1 MRTGDV
7 TREELEE
14 IEADIAWWLGSIGVP
29 DDDVPVVEE
38 LVVKLT
44 RREVGLARLGKRTEG
59 RSEPVGSTWQILTR
73 IDLLGTPR
81 GRQAIGHECGHV
93 FYRVHQKREISEA
106 MADAFGVALCAPR
119 RAVRLALREFPR
131 ASPSMLAATLQ
142 IEAPAALL
150 RVGEAT
156 SRSVVLERRRG
167 VLVHRGDPFE
177 WPPRDAW
184 FRVDRRRAHPVRAG
198 DRWGMMVA

>member
-1 MRTGDV
+1 MGDV

-14 IEADIAWWLGSIGVP
+14 IEADIAWWLGSIGVA
-29 DDDVPVVEE
+29 DDDVPDVCE

-73 IDLLGTPR
+73 LDLLGTAR

-93 FYRVHQKREISEA
+93 FNRVFHRREVSEA
-106 MADAFGVALCAPR
+106 YADAFGVALCAPR
-119 RAVRLALREFPR
+119 RAVQLALREFPR
-131 ASPSMLAATLQ
+131 ASPTMLATALQ
-142 IEAPAALL
+142 IEPPAALL
-150 RVGEAT
+150 RLGETT

-184 FRVDRRRAHPVRAG
+184 FRTDRRLAHPVRAG
-198 DRWGMMVA
+198 ERWGMMVA